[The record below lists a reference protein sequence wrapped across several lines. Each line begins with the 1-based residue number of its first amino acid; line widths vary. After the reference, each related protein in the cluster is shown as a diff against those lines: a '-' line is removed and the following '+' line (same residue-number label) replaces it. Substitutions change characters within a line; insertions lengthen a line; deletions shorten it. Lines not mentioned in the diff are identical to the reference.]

1 MLGQTGA
8 VFDLDDDALRARDNL
23 KWATTGAD
31 VLPAWVADMDVRVPD
46 VVVRRVRDLLDAGDI
61 GYRVFDA
68 APDLLLEA
76 FEDRMAQ
83 RFGWAPEPG
92 RSRAITD
99 VIQAFQVLVELQTAP
114 GDGVALHVPAYPLFL
129 ESLAAAG
136 RRIVPIPMD
145 ADADELAGRWRR
157 ENVRLVVVVNPHNPS
172 GHMLTA
178 DELRPIADA
187 AALSDLT
194 VLSDEIHADLAL
206 DGRRHVPFASL
217 GPDVEARTV
226 TVTSASKAFN
236 LAGLHCALA
245 HIGDAR
251 VRARLDALPFAFLGG
266 VSSVSR
272 VATIAA
278 WTEGDAWLD
287 DLVAR
292 LAENRDTV
300 TRWAGSVGA
309 AVVPAEATYLA
320 WLDFAGTRVE
330 ADPAGAFARA
340 GVRLSPGVE
349 FTAHTALESP
359 TFARLNFGT
368 SPERLAR
375 ILDRMGDALRD

>member
-1 MLGQTGA
+1 M
-8 VFDLDDDALRARDNL
+8 FDLDDGALRARDNL

-46 VVVRRVRDLLDAGDI
+46 VVVRRVRELLDAGDI

-68 APDLLLEA
+68 PDVLLET
-76 FEDRMAQ
+76 FEERMAQ
-83 RFGWAPEPG
+83 RFGWTPTPG
-92 RSRAITD
+92 RSRTFTD
-99 VIQAFQVLVELQTAP
+99 VIQAFQVLVELQTTP

-129 ESLAAAG
+129 ESLATAG
-136 RRIVPIPMD
+136 RRVVPIPAD
-145 ADADELAGRWRR
+145 ADAGELAELWRR
-157 ENVRLVVVVNPHNPS
+157 EGVRLVVVVNPHNPS

-187 AALSDLT
+187 AAAADLT
-194 VLSDEIHADLAL
+194 VLSDEIHADLAI

-217 GPDVEARTV
+217 GPEVEARTV

-245 HIGDAR
+245 HVGDDR
-251 VRARLDALPFAFLGG
+251 VRATLEALPFAFLGG
-266 VSSVSR
+266 VSSASR

-278 WTEGDAWLD
+278 WTDGGPWLD
-287 DLVAR
+287 DLVAQ
-292 LAENRDTV
+292 LARNRDAV
-300 TRWAGSVGA
+300 TDWAQSVGA

-320 WLDFAGTRVE
+320 WLDLAGTPIE
-330 ADPAGAFARA
+330 ADPAAAFDRA
-340 GVRLSPGVE
+340 GVRLSPGPE
-349 FTAHTALESP
+349 FTAHTDLESS
-359 TFARLNFGT
+359 TWVRLNFGT

-375 ILDRMGDALRD
+375 ILDRMGTALHD